1 MESTART
8 AATTTTSE
16 ARTVT
21 PGSLIAAFATVPD
34 PRRVASVTYPLP
46 TVLALAVAALLC
58 AHVTRWPSPNGEH
71 GNPRIC
77 CPAWG

>member
-34 PRRVASVTYPLP
+34 PRRVASVT
-46 TVLALAVAALLC
+46 
-58 AHVTRWPSPNGEH
+58 
-71 GNPRIC
+71 
-77 CPAWG
+77 